1 MTAANAKTRPP
12 TFAIIA
18 CVMCAITIGSIV
30 WDTSLKSG
38 AETTS
43 GDYDFWL
50 SYVCVS
56 LSSYLGSLWF
66 LHRHSN
72 LLSAEDVPL
81 LMFVS
86 IVGTTVPYIL
96 SSVQIWYRHPLEFDW
111 FIRATAT
118 LGVLLNLAM
127 LVMMVVLAGF
137 GFILTYLNAR
147 IAMER
152 ARESTGI

>member
-1 MTAANAKTRPP
+1 
-12 TFAIIA
+12 
-18 CVMCAITIGSIV
+18 
-30 WDTSLKSG
+30 
-38 AETTS
+38 
-43 GDYDFWL
+43 
-50 SYVCVS
+50 
-56 LSSYLGSLWF
+56 
-66 LHRHSN
+66 
-72 LLSAEDVPL
+72 
-81 LMFVS
+81 MFVS